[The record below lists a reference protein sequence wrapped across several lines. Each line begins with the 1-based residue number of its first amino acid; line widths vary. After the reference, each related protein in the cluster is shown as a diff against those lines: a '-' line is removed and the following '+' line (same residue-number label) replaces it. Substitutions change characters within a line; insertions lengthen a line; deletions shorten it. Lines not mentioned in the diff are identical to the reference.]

1 MAYFDDH
8 PQFFRLLFGA
18 LLAYLSILG
27 AVNFYRFA
35 TTPTDEN
42 WFTTTPSNVYIIKTF
57 PAPSSSESANTANS
71 IADSIKVGDILLN
84 VNDRRLAR
92 NQSLP
97 DILQTLPNAAALRLR
112 ILRPSSK
119 REKTYQVTKAALPDS
134 FYRLLPPTVRI
145 TDVFKNGASDRAGM
159 RIGDLIFRINGRD
172 LKSYQET
179 AGEADVILRSGQVG
193 KAITYDVIRNN
204 QTLRL
209 QVKLAKFGVAIPLL
223 IFCLAGLVYAGTGS
237 FIALQRPYIK
247 AARLTGLAFL
257 LIGSF
262 MTITMMQRDVIIDTF
277 AIFRNVTL
285 ACGALFGLAVWLHS
299 SFYFPKERPELL
311 AKPWMSYGFYAL
323 ALLALSMV
331 ILWRENRFIIFGVV
345 FLLFYNIGIHFL
357 HRKQKTTELTKL
369 TRVIKWTGI
378 IAGTL
383 SFAFMMKFANQPG
396 VPGYAG
402 ILLVLIPLAYLY
414 TIGRYRLL
422 EMDLRVRRNIQY
434 SVISLLWWI
443 LLAVIA
449 IIILMV
455 LPRINF
461 ALPNISFSGGTI
473 EVLEGPLQPEQH
485 LLLEKGI
492 LMVLTLVMG
501 FLLLKIGRAGQL
513 WLDKKYYRTEYDYRR
528 AASELAEVMSTKLD
542 MVDIARG
549 MVQKLSQLMHLQRV
563 GVLFFRNQKTCCCQE
578 AYGFD
583 GKEWEEFCWAIDQKI
598 VAVLQQFRSEVRFSA
613 DYLPNGLKQALQQHG
628 FRHVIPIRSK
638 DRLVG
643 ALLIGE
649 KRSETPFYQEDLE
662 FLTAAAKQA
671 SVAVENAFL
680 YEELTEQERLKH
692 ELDIARRIQLA
703 SLPQKTPKVEG
714 LDIAGASIPAAEVG
728 GDYFDYLN
736 GTPNE
741 IRVIIGDVS
750 GKGTSAAL
758 YMSKVQGIMR
768 SLHGFGLSPKE
779 LFVRAN
785 KLLCQDLEK
794 KSFVTSLGAD
804 FDSAARRMILARAG
818 HLPLFYYHADTKRVE
833 KITPKGLGLGLDNHG
848 VFAAELEERTVQ
860 YEAGDVF
867 LFITDGVTE
876 AQSNGSGEFGEE
888 NVTKILE
895 KSSAADATH
904 IRDQVI
910 AAVQQFAGDHI
921 QHDDLTVVVVKAVA
935 R

>member
-8 PQFFRLLFGA
+8 PKFFRLLFGI
-18 LLAYLSILG
+18 LLVYLSILG

-35 TTPTDEN
+35 STPTDEN
-42 WFTTTPSNVYIIKTF
+42 WFSTTPSNVYIIKSF
-57 PAPSSSESANTANS
+57 PVAAPNEQANAHSNF
-71 IADSIKVGDILLN
+71 ADSIQVGDILLS
-84 VNDRRLAR
+84 VNDKRFTR
-92 NQSLP
+92 NQSVP
-97 DILQTLPNAAALRLR
+97 DMLRAWPREAELRLK
-112 ILRPSSK
+112 ILRPASK
-119 REKTYQVTKAALPDS
+119 QEETYRVTQAALPDS
-134 FYRLLPPTVRI
+134 FYRLLPPTARV

-159 RIGDLIFRINGRD
+159 RIGDLIFRINGRP
-172 LKSYQET
+172 LTSYAE
-179 AGEADVILRSGQVG
+179 ASGEADLLLRSGQVG
-193 KAITYDVIRNN
+193 KAIAYDVIRNN

-209 QVKLAKFGVAIPLL
+209 EVKLAKFGVAIPLL

-262 MTITMMQRDVIIDTF
+262 MTITMMQRDVATDTF
-277 AIFRNVTL
+277 AILRNVTL
-285 ACGALFGLAVWLHS
+285 AGGALGGLAVWLHS

-331 ILWRENRFIIFGVV
+331 LLGRDNRFIIFGVV
-345 FLLFYNIGIHFL
+345 ILLFYNIGIHFL
-357 HRKQKTTELTKL
+357 HRKQKTTELKKL
-369 TRVIKWTGI
+369 TRVIKWTGL

-383 SFAFMMKFANQPG
+383 SFAFMIKFVKQPG

-414 TIGRYRLL
+414 TIGRHRLL
-422 EMDLRVRRNIQY
+422 EMDLRVRRNVQY
-434 SVISLLWWI
+434 SAISLLWWI
-443 LLAVIA
+443 FLAVLAIFVLIA
-449 IIILMV
+449 
-455 LPRINF
+455 LPKINF
-461 ALPNISFSGGTI
+461 TLPNISFSGGTI
-473 EVLEGPLQPEQH
+473 EVLEGPLQPEKH

-492 LMVLTLVMG
+492 LMVLTLVIG
-501 FLLLKIGRAGQL
+501 FILLKIGRAGQL

-563 GVLFFRNQKTCCCQE
+563 GVLFFRNQKICCCQE

-583 GKEWEEFCWAIDQKI
+583 GKEWEEFCWTIDQKI
-598 VAVLQQFRSEVRFSA
+598 IAVLQQFRSEVRFSA

-662 FLTAAAKQA
+662 FLAAAAKQA

-692 ELDIARRIQLA
+692 ELEIARRIQLA
-703 SLPQKTPKVEG
+703 SLPQKTPQVAG
-714 LDIAGASIPAAEVG
+714 LDIAGASIPATEVG

-785 KLLCQDLEK
+785 KLLCQDMER

-804 FDSAARRMILARAG
+804 FDSSARRMILARAG
-818 HLPLFYYHADTKRVE
+818 HLPLFYYHANTKRVE
-833 KITPKGLGLGLDNHG
+833 KVTPKGLGLGLDNHG
-848 VFAAELEERTVQ
+848 VFAAELEEKTVQ

-867 LFITDGVTE
+867 LFVTDGVTE

-888 NVTKILE
+888 NVTQILE
-895 KSSAADATH
+895 KSSSADAAH

-910 AAVQQFAGDHI
+910 AAVQQFAGDNT

-935 R
+935 S